1 MGTSEELHSTWTI
14 DEFDVMVMSWVVATL
29 LLGPD
34 DGSIERDEIEVQI
47 QGFIVA
53 SFAASDRPEK
63 GELPPIPPESGS
75 NGEPLIPW
83 ATGELLAAARRE
95 FHTSTTAT

>member
-1 MGTSEELHSTWTI
+1 
-14 DEFDVMVMSWVVATL
+14 MVMSWVVATL

-63 GELPPIPPESGS
+63 GELPPHSTRIGVKRRTSDPMGNGRIVGCRTARVSHKHNGDVVEPESPAS
-75 NGEPLIPW
+75 L
-83 ATGELLAAARRE
+83 
-95 FHTSTTAT
+95 